1 KIFYQKPTKKGTKT
15 RQKRDLGNKTK
26 LEKMRSVQ
34 TGVQII
40 KRESDVFVFS
50 AGASADFL
58 PQMAEANEKLKR
70 QMEAASPEQFH
81 IENVEEAA
89 QVIEMDVALV
99 ELDGSDGSD
108 FGSERETDDSDS
120 DSDSDDDEGEVTENN
135 IRLPGDKKRKAQIQ
149 VLQEEEK

>member
-1 KIFYQKPTKKGTKT
+1 MSSTATVWCKASYVYDNAHVPQSLQFRCFYFEGQHN
-15 RQKRDLGNKTK
+15 LGNKTK

-89 QVIEMDVALV
+89 QVIEM
-99 ELDGSDGSD
+99 
-108 FGSERETDDSDS
+108 TDDSDS